1 VLSGIGLDVSRWP
14 VVIVTPPA
22 SVSNEQLDHFFAA
35 FDREVVSKR
44 RRYSIVLDLRR
55 CQGMPAAQRK
65 ILTDRMQRG
74 EDRARMF
81 CVGSALVFESALL
94 RSLLTAIMWVR
105 EPPNPVKVFA
115 TVDEAA
121 EWAMELLDETKVA

>member
-1 VLSGIGLDVSRWP
+1 VLNGIGLDVSRWP

-35 FDREVVSKR
+35 FDRDVASRK

-65 ILTDRMQRG
+65 MLTDRMQRG
-74 EDRARMF
+74 EDRARVF
-81 CVGSALVFESALL
+81 CVASALVFESALL

-105 EPPNPVKVFA
+105 EPPNPVKIFA
-115 TVDEAA
+115 TVDEGA
-121 EWAMELLDETKVA
+121 EWASRLFDEAKVA

>member
-1 VLSGIGLDVSRWP
+1 MLSGIGLDVSRWP